1 MHNQFTFCSVKDLQG
16 DYDRIAIL
24 TQEAPVVITV
34 NNRHDTVLMA
44 YKDFIKQQQH
54 ISELENRL
62 ALWEQLIRAMNDVNQ
77 GRTQDANAVFSD
89 ILAELEQSSS
99 ENQL

>member
-1 MHNQFTFCSVKDLQG
+1 MRTQIMSCTVCDLQR
-16 DYDRIAIL
+16 DYDRIARL
-24 TQEAPVVITV
+24 AQSAPVSITV
-34 NNRHDTVLMA
+34 NNKNDTVIMTYDSFLT
-44 YKDFIKQQQH
+44 QQQH

-62 ALWEQLIRAMNDVNQ
+62 ALWEQLIRAMNDVNH

-99 ENQL
+99 ENQQ